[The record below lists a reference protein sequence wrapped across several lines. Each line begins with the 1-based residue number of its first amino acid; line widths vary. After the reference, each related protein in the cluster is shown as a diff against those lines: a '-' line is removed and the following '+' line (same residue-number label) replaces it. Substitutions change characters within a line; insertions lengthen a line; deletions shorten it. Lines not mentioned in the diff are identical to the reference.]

1 MSALSNADHALLTGR
16 ASMTET
22 PNDTRLEIADIVSA
36 VSHGY
41 AVFAAI
47 PGVSIAYAAVFAMPG
62 LVMLVAVSALG
73 LSPLALPFAGGFMLV
88 GPILL
93 TGYFE
98 LARLHSAGDR
108 PRLGGAFNAFR
119 TASSELWLLAL
130 LCAFLFLIWITDAGV
145 LYSFTIGSLDMPA
158 ELGWLPHRRED
169 TLKFTLWGSVMGS
182 IIAYMI
188 FTVSAF
194 AVPLIYD
201 RRASLVRA
209 ISMSARTVLSNFL
222 VCIAWGIILGVV
234 IVASILLLPLLL
246 VSLPIMSYASY
257 ALYQRA
263 LPPSVAQSPAA
274 HKLKL
279 V

>member
-1 MSALSNADHALLTGR
+1 MSAHSDANHAHVTDG
-16 ASMTET
+16 AIMNEV
-22 PNDTRLEIADIVSA
+22 PYATRLEIADIVSA
-36 VSHGY
+36 VQHGY
-41 AVFAAI
+41 AVFTAT
-47 PGVSIAYAAVFAMPG
+47 PGVSIAYAAVFALPG
-62 LVMLVAVSALG
+62 LVMLVAISALG

-98 LARLHSAGDR
+98 LARLHAAGSH
-108 PRLGGAFNAFR
+108 PRLGDAFNAFR
-119 TASSELWLLAL
+119 NVPSGLWLLAL

-158 ELGWLPHRRED
+158 ELGWLPHRRGD
-169 TLKFTLWGSVMGS
+169 TLNFTLLGSVMGS
-182 IIAYMI
+182 VIAYMI

-194 AVPLIYD
+194 AVPLIYE

-209 ISMSARTVLSNFL
+209 ISVSARIVLGNFL

-234 IVASILLLPLLL
+234 IVVSILLLPLLL
-246 VSLPIMSYASY
+246 VSLPIMSYASF

-263 LPPSVAQSPAA
+263 LPPSAPQSPAA
-274 HKLKL
+274 DRLKL